1 MSEVKR
7 LPDLSGRDIGK
18 RISMG
23 HADNWQID
31 GQLRVFE
38 VQQEYNTIYDTT
50 LLDPQEH
57 VEEVPADLTYEVRV
71 GPWSAEFP
79 GYMADEITVLVE

>member
-18 RISMG
+18 WISMG

-31 GQLRVFE
+31 GQLRRLDVNRPL
-38 VQQEYNTIYDTT
+38 EYVSEQTIAEDEDYYEIEGE
-50 LLDPQEH
+50 LS
-57 VEEVPADLTYEVRV
+57 YEVRV

-79 GYMADEITVLVE
+79 AQIADEITVLVE